1 MAVDINVVNKVFS
14 KFIEKG
20 IQPESFEPTQE
31 FLDDITSKYD
41 IQLFLVDYIFGPD
54 SHHSKP
60 YQIRL
65 EQHSVNYDPD
75 KVTILYDVEKCKVLD
90 VSDEVVQ
97 SNIRMILGFPKWLK
111 DNNADVKD
119 RFYMVKSESQ
129 IIIFA
134 YARDIVMME
143 YDFIWHFVA
152 K

>member
-1 MAVDINVVNKVFS
+1 
-14 KFIEKG
+14 
-20 IQPESFEPTQE
+20 
-31 FLDDITSKYD
+31 
-41 IQLFLVDYIFGPD
+41 
-54 SHHSKP
+54 
-60 YQIRL
+60 
-65 EQHSVNYDPD
+65 
-75 KVTILYDVEKCKVLD
+75 LYDVEKCKVLD